1 MNTKKKSRKFIRQN
15 YNFNSQDIINDPKK
29 SILIDAMNIANIRNN
44 DNKAHLQTVQC
55 AEIKKQHK
63 DTMQKSASLAFV
75 KENSWIYIF

>member
-44 DNKAHLQTVQC
+44 DNKAHLIDC
-55 AEIKKQHK
+55 P
-63 DTMQKSASLAFV
+63 MCRNQKATQRHYVEECLISIR
-75 KENSWIYIF
+75 ERE